1 MRRGGT
7 FTNLSFIIAV
17 LTFFSFLTIMEVS
30 YATSS
35 GTLLKNAPTT
45 FSAPSCSTGLIII
58 DGLLGCAWSYLQV
71 FLGLMAVS
79 SEFLVFNSI
88 VIFVLIAGVGWAV
101 VSLLRG
107 GGG

>member
-1 MRRGGT
+1 MSLA
-7 FTNLSFIIAV
+7 TNLSFIIAV
-17 LTFFSFLTIMEVS
+17 LAFFSFLTIMEVS

-45 FSAPSCSTGLIII
+45 FTAPSCSPGIIII
-58 DGLLGCAWSYLQV
+58 DGLLSCAWNYLSI
-71 FLGLMAVS
+71 FLGLMSVS
-79 SEFLVFNSI
+79 SEFAIFNS
-88 VIFVLIAGVGWAV
+88 VILFVLIAGVGWAV